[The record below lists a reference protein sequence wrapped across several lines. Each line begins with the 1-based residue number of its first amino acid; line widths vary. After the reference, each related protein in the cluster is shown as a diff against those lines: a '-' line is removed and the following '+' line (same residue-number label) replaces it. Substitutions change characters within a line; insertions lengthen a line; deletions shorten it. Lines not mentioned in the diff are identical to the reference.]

1 MAIQFTKDTM
11 LDGKPINVTMTFA
24 LVPHE
29 DTETFVIGSQPY
41 RNVSF
46 AEHMRRATKPHIFFS
61 NDEFPEGVNVSFE
74 DILRA
79 YPSIDLER
87 SKLRISTS
95 IRPLNRKTC
104 A

>member
-1 MAIQFTKDTM
+1 MAIQFAKETM
-11 LDGKPINVTMTFA
+11 RDGKHYSATMTFA

-46 AEHMRRATKPHIFFS
+46 AEHMRRATKPSIFFS

-79 YPSIDLER
+79 YPDIDLEH
-87 SKLRISTS
+87 SMLKITTS
-95 IRPLNRKTC
+95 IRPLNR
-104 A
+104 